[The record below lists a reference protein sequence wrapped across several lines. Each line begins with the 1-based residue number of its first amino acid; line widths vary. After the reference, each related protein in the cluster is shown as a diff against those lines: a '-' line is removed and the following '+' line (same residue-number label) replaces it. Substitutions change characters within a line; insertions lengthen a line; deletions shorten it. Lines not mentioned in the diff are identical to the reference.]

1 MIEALLKTQV
11 GRLIRKIVP
20 KDKKGAILLEFA
32 FSIPILITCLY
43 YATDVPQAFRMSNK
57 TQWMCELYAQ
67 SAINLLNFKEDK
79 RLKVNDLKGLSK
91 LIACCITG
99 SPANAD
105 LKGLKIEIEVAGS
118 IQDTQFEKSAEG
130 EYIVDR
136 ITGEYKKFSEL
147 GYFTQIDESD
157 HSNVWVNYQDNL
169 YGTVRHV
176 SINSKGEVVSEQYV
190 CTLGSIGSDYYW
202 HENGGGRWLYNCK
215 HEVSNDPGGEVRWM
229 YHKHG
234 KVYSPHLFLARTRYA
249 LPTTKKCEIS
259 TDKDK
264 INVDIK
270 EISKDTAVPPGK
282 LMISTSIKSDKLFY
296 MLPIK
301 TIGTKEDITISL
313 PM

>member
-99 SPANAD
+99 SPTNAD

-118 IQDTQFEKSAEG
+118 VQDTQVEKSAEG

-147 GYFTQIDESD
+147 GYLTRIDEND
-157 HSNVWVNYQDNL
+157 HSIVWVNYRDNL
-169 YGTVRHV
+169 YGTVLHV
-176 SINSKGEVVSEQYV
+176 HLNSKREVVSEEYV
-190 CTLGSIGSDYYW
+190 CTLGVSGRDYYW
-202 HENGGGRWLYNCK
+202 HENGGGWLYNCK
-215 HEVSNDPGGEVRWM
+215 HEVSNDPGGEVRW
-229 YHKHG
+229 YN
-234 KVYSPHLFLARTRYA
+234 PRLFLARTRYA